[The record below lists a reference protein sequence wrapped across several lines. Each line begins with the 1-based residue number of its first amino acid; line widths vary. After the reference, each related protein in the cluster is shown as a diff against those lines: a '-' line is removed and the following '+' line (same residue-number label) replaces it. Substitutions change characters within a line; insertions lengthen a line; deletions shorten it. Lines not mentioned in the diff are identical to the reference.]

1 MQHPPHAGPTW
12 LEVILNMPIFAKYCI
27 EKDVETIDALS
38 LSLSLSTIE
47 KLHCAAN
54 HTSYVEDLTTH
65 LYVGSFAL
73 EISPN
78 L

>member
-1 MQHPPHAGPTW
+1 MQRPSHAGPTW
-12 LEVILNMPIFAKYCI
+12 LEVILNMPIFAKYYM

-38 LSLSLSTIE
+38 LSLE

-54 HTSYVEDLTTH
+54 PTSHVEDLTTH